1 MYRVSFICCSHYVLL
16 FCIPVFTVLAQNGHF
31 KDEKLVNYLA
41 YLQYWKDPQ
50 YAKYLKYVKR

>member
-1 MYRVSFICCSHYVLL
+1 MPVL
-16 FCIPVFTVLAQNGHF
+16 TVLAQNGHF

-50 YAKYLKYVKR
+50 YAKYLKYVKHSIKNIDTCSSSRVV

>member
-1 MYRVSFICCSHYVLL
+1 MMYVL
-16 FCIPVFTVLAQNGHF
+16 FYMPVFTVLAQNGHF

-50 YAKYLKYVKR
+50 YAKYLKYVKH